1 MGGVPLLLL
10 AVTMGITYGWQP
22 DGAGGVN
29 YIIQV
34 PPDQI
39 DAVRRSGEITSVI
52 DPAVR
57 GHVSRIILR
66 VGEGPLPRDTPANLA
81 AERGLTHEV
90 VQASVDDHAPIES
103 PTLPVE
109 SSAVAARSQT
119 TTILMKPQTG
129 AANGM
134 ALPPTLAEAGADAA
148 SRPGFPNDMADLSAE
163 LAQRQRNEQ
172 RQNSAAAGA
181 SGGIDELMRG
191 ALGAS
196 GNRNNDSQF
205 TAAGN
210 GQAGGARATGNT
222 RPALPPFTAG
232 DSVAPI
238 ARVRTDGPTTE
249 ATNTRDN
256 TWFQMNAKTG
266 GVSTDPITPQA
277 PWPDMVGPPDPRRNQ
292 GSANTNRQQ
301 PIGST
306 SNFAHVPGGISLPSN
321 GGTASQGQA
330 TNLAA
335 NERAEYLR
343 RLQLQQGNQNPEAQQ
358 NANAIT
364 NYPNTFGQ
372 NGGAGNLA
380 TNASS
385 GNSMQPYPNRGNPA
399 MNAQDPRRLQ
409 FDPRLTPAE
418 IAQLP
423 YGAWSLDQYGN
434 PTDRDGR
441 ILDQHGRPVSQQR
454 AYELTV
460 GRANAT
466 ATVQPQFP
474 DLRSPVNG
482 GASQQGFTT
491 TGFND
496 RERIAQ
502 RDSIEQY
509 NRQRGNLPATGP
521 PPLTSTVS
529 TNSPSDRQPPDYRSA
544 GLPPRESSEDSV
556 APKRRQTLAAQ
567 PMFNGLLLMSIVANV
582 YLIFWLK
589 NLRHQFHDLVAS
601 KRAATSDISG

>member
-1 MGGVPLLLL
+1 MGGVPLLLM
-10 AVTMGITYGWQP
+10 AVAMGITYGWQP

-52 DPAVR
+52 DPQVR
-57 GHVSRIILR
+57 GHVSRIIIR
-66 VGEGPLPRDTPANLA
+66 VGEDPLPRDTPANWPA
-81 AERGLTHEV
+81 QRGLTNEV
-90 VQASVDDHAPIES
+90 VQASADDHSPIES
-103 PTLPVE
+103 PALPVE
-109 SSAVAARSQT
+109 SPALAARSQT

-129 AANGM
+129 DPNGM
-134 ALPPTLAEAGADAA
+134 SLPPTLADAGADAA
-148 SRPGFPNDMADLSAE
+148 SRAGFPNGMTDLSAE

-172 RQNSAAAGA
+172 RQNAAPAGA
-181 SGGIDELMRG
+181 SGGIDELMRS

-196 GNRNNDSQF
+196 GNQNGASQF
-205 TAAGN
+205 TGTGN
-210 GQAGGARATGNT
+210 GQAGGASTTGNN
-222 RPALPPFTAG
+222 RPTLPPFTAG

-238 ARVRTDGPTTE
+238 ARVRTNGPTTE

-266 GVSTDPITPQA
+266 GVSTDPINTQT

-292 GSANTNRQQ
+292 GPANTNPQQ

-306 SNFAHVPGGISLPSN
+306 SNFAHVPGGISLPNN
-321 GGTASQGQA
+321 GGTGSQA

-335 NERAEYLR
+335 SERAEYLR
-343 RLQLQQGNQNPEAQQ
+343 RLQLQQMNQTAEAQQ
-358 NANAIT
+358 TANPAT
-364 NYPNTFGQ
+364 NYPNTLGQ
-372 NGGAGNLA
+372 NRGAGTLA
-380 TNASS
+380 TNSS
-385 GNSMQPYPNRGNPA
+385 SVNSMQPYPNRSNVA
-399 MNAQDPRRLQ
+399 MNAQDARRLQ
-409 FDPRLTPAE
+409 FDPRLTQAE

-441 ILDQHGRPVSQQR
+441 ILDQNGRPVSQQR

-466 ATVQPQFP
+466 ATLQSPFP

-482 GASQQGFTT
+482 GGSKQGFAT
-491 TGFND
+491 TGFDD

-502 RDSIEQY
+502 RDSIDQY
-509 NRQRGNLPATGP
+509 NRQRGSLPATGP
-521 PPLTSTVS
+521 PPLNSTGS
-529 TNSPSDRQPPDYRSA
+529 TISPSDRQPPDYRSA
-544 GLPPRESSEDSV
+544 ELPPRNSIEDSV